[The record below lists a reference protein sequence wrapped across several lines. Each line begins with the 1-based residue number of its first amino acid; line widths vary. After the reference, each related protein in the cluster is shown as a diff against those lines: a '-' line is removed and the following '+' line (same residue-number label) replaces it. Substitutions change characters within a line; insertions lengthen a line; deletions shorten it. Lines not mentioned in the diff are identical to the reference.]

1 MHTRSAVVL
10 LAVSAALS
18 ACGPSALSRD
28 VGPAAGHFEVT
39 ARDAALT
46 ALEAPLSVSVGGVAA
61 YDVRRGAADEV
72 VFTVQ
77 GHPRAGAQEVVV
89 RGRGGATVTVG
100 TLTYDGPSH
109 PALGRVVAFGASLTM
124 GTQDATIHARTQ
136 LHGPAALFARQT
148 GAYLGL
154 PLLKP
159 GYLPTLQPSDFD
171 LATCVEKGDLFATLG
186 QRATSELLP
195 RLKDRDDNVV
205 IARMRVDPALEVT
218 NLAVGGTRV
227 TEVVHHPPSLLAIVL
242 EHLVWDVDVDTAGLV
257 EPPAE
262 SQLERLVALQPT
274 LVLSTD
280 LIGNDYNNVN
290 LEVDGVPSLDA
301 VTSEADFI
309 AALTTVLDRLDETGA
324 EVFLATGPDA
334 TLLPRYD
341 RKVAQLKAKG
351 LSDAEASG
359 WRDELRARIDRF
371 NGILLAE
378 CAKHPR
384 VHVVD
389 VAAKVREVFAHG
401 LAVGGTTLSPA
412 PFGGLLSI
420 DSMHFSDTG
429 YAVLTNAF
437 IEEVNRALGTSVPL
451 ADLEAVHATD
461 PYAVEAL
468 RANGFPCA
476 GQ

>member
-1 MHTRSAVVL
+1 MDSTPRALLLVVVTL
-10 LAVSAALS
+10 LWG
-18 ACGPSALSRD
+18 CGPSALSRD
-28 VGPAAGHFEVT
+28 EGPASGHFDVT
-39 ARDAALT
+39 ARDAALR
-46 ALEAPLSVSVGGVAA
+46 ALEAPLAVTVGGIAA
-61 YDVRRGAADEV
+61 YDVQRGAADEV

-77 GHPRAGAQEVVV
+77 GHPRAGAQPVVV
-89 RGRGGATVTVG
+89 RGRGGAEVTVG
-100 TLTYDGPSH
+100 TLTYDAPAH
-109 PALGRVVAFGASLTM
+109 PAFSRVVAFGASLTM

-136 LHGPAALFARQT
+136 LHGPAALFAKQA

-159 GYLPTLQPSDFD
+159 GYLPTLTPGDFD
-171 LATCVEKGDLFATLG
+171 LATCTERGDLFATLG

-195 RLKDRDDNVV
+195 KLKDRDGNVV

-242 EHLVWDVDVDTAGLV
+242 EHLVWDVDVDTAQLV
-257 EPPAE
+257 EPPRQ
-262 SQLERLVALQPT
+262 SQLERLVALRPT

-301 VTSEADFI
+301 VTSEADFV
-309 AALTTVLDRLDETGA
+309 AALTTVLDRLDATGA

-334 TLLPRYD
+334 TLLPRYE

-351 LSDAEASG
+351 FSDAEASG
-359 WRDELRARIDRF
+359 WRDELRARIGRF
-371 NGILLAE
+371 NDILLAE
-378 CAKHPR
+378 CAKHPK

-389 VAAKVREVFAHG
+389 VAAKVREVFANG
-401 LAVGGTTLSPA
+401 LAVGGETLSPA

-437 IEEVNRALGTSVPL
+437 IEEVNRVLGTAVPL
-451 ADLEAVHATD
+451 VDLEAVHAAD
-461 PYAVEAL
+461 PYAVGAL

-476 GQ
+476 GR